1 MPYCNCGTTWKHR
14 IEGTD
19 MKTAL
24 VAQCRIDSPLGP
36 LTLATTAQ
44 GLALAWFDAQAHR
57 TATVDAPVRADHPVL
72 LQAAR
77 EFTAY
82 WADARSAFAVPLDPQ
97 GTPFQHAVWQVLRG
111 IAPGALLSYGE
122 VARCIAKP
130 AAVRAVGA
138 AIGRNPLGIIVPCHR
153 VVGSNGAL
161 TGYAGGLP
169 RKQALLQHE
178 GAQAS
183 MAGTGAAWPGCQPA
197 AALAA

>member
-1 MPYCNCGTTWKHR
+1 MKH
-14 IEGTD
+14 
-19 MKTAL
+19 AL
-24 VAQCRIDSPLGP
+24 VAQTRIASPLGP
-36 LTLATTAQ
+36 LTLAATAQ

-57 TATVDAPVRADHPVL
+57 TETVDAPARPDHPL
-72 LQAAR
+72 LQQAAR

-111 IAPGALLSYGE
+111 IAPGTLLSYGD
-122 VARCIAKP
+122 VARRIDKP

-138 AIGRNPLGIIVPCHR
+138 AIGRNPLGIVVPCHR
-153 VVGSNGAL
+153 VVGRNGAL

-178 GAQAS
+178 GAQLDIAQTGH
-183 MAGTGAAWPGCQPA
+183 AGPA
-197 AALAA
+197 AAA

>member
-1 MPYCNCGTTWKHR
+1 MNKP
-14 IEGTD
+14 
-19 MKTAL
+19 L
-24 VAQCRIDSPLGP
+24 VAQTRIASPLGL

-57 TATVDAPVRADHPVL
+57 SETVDAPALPDHPVL
-72 LQAAR
+72 QQAAR

-82 WADARSAFAVPLDPQ
+82 WADARTLFTVPLDPQ

-111 IAPGALLSYGE
+111 IAPGTLLSYGE
-122 VARCIAKP
+122 VARRICKP

-169 RKQALLQHE
+169 RKQALLRHE
-178 GAQAS
+178 GAQAD
-183 MAGTGAAWPGCQPA
+183 MAGLAGNAAGWQEA
-197 AALAA
+197 AAA